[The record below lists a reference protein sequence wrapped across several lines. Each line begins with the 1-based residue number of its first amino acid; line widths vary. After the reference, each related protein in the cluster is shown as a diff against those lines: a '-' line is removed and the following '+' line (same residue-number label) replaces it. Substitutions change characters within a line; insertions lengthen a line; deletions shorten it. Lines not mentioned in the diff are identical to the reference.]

1 MAVVLTLRWA
11 GVTPEQYDAML
22 DTVGWEKQVPDGLV
36 LHVAWFEPGVMHVT
50 DVWNAEGDFQRFFA
64 ERLAPAVQEVGLPGQ
79 PEVEFSPA
87 HRRFVAPGA
96 GGGA

>member
-11 GVTPEQYDAML
+11 GVTPDQYDAML
-22 DTVGWEKQVPDGLV
+22 DTVGWEERVPDGLV
-36 LHVAWFEPGVMHVT
+36 LHVAFFEPGVMHVT
-50 DVWNAEGDFQRFFA
+50 DVWNAEEDFQRFFA
-64 ERLAPAVQEVGLPGQ
+64 ERLAPAVQQVGLAGQ
-79 PEVEFSPA
+79 PDVHFAPA

>member
-11 GVTPEQYDAML
+11 GVAPEQYDAML

-36 LHVAWFEPGVMHVT
+36 LHVAWFEQEVMHVT
-50 DVWNAEGDFQRFFA
+50 DVWDAEDDFRRFYA
-64 ERLAPAVQEVGLPGQ
+64 ERLAPAVQVVGLAGQ
-79 PEVEFSPA
+79 PDVRFTPV